1 MTRIIGWLSIG
12 FADSYLLNQL
22 LARMDTVGNSK
33 RN

>member
-1 MTRIIGWLSIG
+1 MTRLINWLSIG

-22 LARMDTVGNSK
+22 LARMNTVGNSK